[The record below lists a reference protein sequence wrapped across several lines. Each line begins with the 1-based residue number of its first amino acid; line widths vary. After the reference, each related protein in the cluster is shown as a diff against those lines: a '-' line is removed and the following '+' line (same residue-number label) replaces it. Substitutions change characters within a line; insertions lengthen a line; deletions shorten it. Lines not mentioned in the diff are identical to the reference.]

1 MFRYALGF
9 YAVALPSAVLAF
21 GGTAA
26 GITVAAQV
34 VFGMCLLLGLA
45 TLLLGL
51 MRKGF

>member
-1 MFRYALGF
+1 MFKYALGF
-9 YAVALPSAVLAF
+9 YAVALPSAVMAF
-21 GGTAA
+21 GGSAA

-34 VFGMCLLLGLA
+34 VFSICVLLALA